1 MDNTK
6 NILQGE
12 KNNLPDGSQE
22 RIKKDPLGKG
32 LKKNGV
38 LKLIRHP
45 FFTPTLYTLAGTMIF
60 VFLVVI
66 IAFHMMYLK
75 VDTAVIS
82 TQIET
87 IVAPVSGYITEVFVR
102 SGEQVKKGA
111 PLFKI
116 ENFALERDLNLAKV
130 NVSESKLN
138 AEYYQE
144 LISNEKQRLKV
155 YQQVGHN
162 RVISRKSFFVRDK
175 NHIQAPFKALMFKN
189 PTI

>member
-6 NILQGE
+6 NILQCE
-12 KNNLPDGSQE
+12 KDNVPDGSQVRKQE
-22 RIKKDPLGKG
+22 HSSEKDV
-32 LKKNGV
+32 KKNGV

-66 IAFHMMYLK
+66 IAFHIMYLK
-75 VDTAVIS
+75 VETAVIS

-116 ENFALERDLNLAKV
+116 ENFEA
-130 NVSESKLN
+130 NV
-138 AEYYQE
+138 
-144 LISNEKQRLKV
+144 
-155 YQQVGHN
+155 
-162 RVISRKSFFVRDK
+162 
-175 NHIQAPFKALMFKN
+175 P
-189 PTI
+189 